1 MSEIPVLP
9 PMFCLY
15 IDIFRV
21 KKCIAWDR
29 KIPMIARGTNTTA
42 SASDNETDKVISFI
56 DYKDESQLEHVDKLV
71 ACDRK

>member
-1 MSEIPVLP
+1 
-9 PMFCLY
+9 
-15 IDIFRV
+15 
-21 KKCIAWDR
+21 
-29 KIPMIARGTNTTA
+29 MIARDTNTTA